1 MARIEFTKG
10 NIETLPLPTG
20 ANRIDYAENDV
31 RGFAIQ
37 TTKAG
42 RKTFLLV
49 YVAKESGRERRM
61 VLGEYGP
68 APRLTVAAARRL
80 AAEKRALV
88 DLGRDPWLEAKELR
102 AQNEA
107 EASRRSATFATLMA
121 AYVTHLEDSG
131 KASAKEVEAAFERN
145 ITKPFP
151 KLAKLPADAVTV
163 DDVMPALRRLTRAGK
178 WRAAEKLAIYFRAAY
193 NVAKGARIDAGAA
206 AFDGLDIRTNPLAE
220 LRVSRPKEPDAPS
233 YEDGVREQAQLRPA
247 LSEAELRAYWEAIAA
262 LDSPHGAMM
271 RFHLLTGGQRMEQ
284 LSRLTLRDLDL
295 PAEDFDGRTVMLRD
309 PKGRR
314 KKPRLHQVPLIPDAV
329 QALEGMRGDDPQ
341 GPHLFTVS
349 QGAAAAV
356 PHTLAAAVR
365 SVSGQLIKAGKI
377 TTPITPGTIR
387 RTVETRLAAA
397 RVSKEIR
404 AQLQSHGLGGLQD
417 RHYDRHHYLP
427 EKLDALKKL
436 RSLLKPKGET
446 VIKFPVR
453 AGGGAA

>member
-1 MARIEFTKG
+1 MARLKFTDAA
-10 NIETLPLPTG
+10 IRALPPAAG
-20 ANRIDYAENDV
+20 ANRIDYAEGDV
-31 RGFAIQ
+31 RGFAVQ
-37 TTKAG
+37 TTKVG
-42 RKTFLLV
+42 NKRFLLV

-61 VLGEYGP
+61 VLGEFGP
-68 APRLTVAAARRL
+68 APKLSVSAARRL

-107 EASRRSATFATLMA
+107 EASRRAADLSALMS
-121 AYVTHLEDSG
+121 AYVTHLSDSG
-131 KASAKEVEAAFERN
+131 KASWKEVEAAFERN

-163 DDVMPALRRLTRAGK
+163 EDVMPALRRLTRAGK
-178 WRAAEKLAIYFRAAY
+178 WRAAEKLAIYLRAAY
-193 NVAKGARIDAGAA
+193 NAAKGARIDAGAA
-206 AFDGLDIRTNPLAE
+206 AFDGLDIRTNPL
-220 LRVSRPKEPDAPS
+220 LDLQVTRPDTDRDTPQSA
-233 YEDGVREQAQLRPA
+233 A
-247 LSEAELRAYWEAIAA
+247 LSEAELRAYWEAIEA
-262 LDSPHGAMM
+262 LQTPHGAMM

-329 QALEGMRGDDPQ
+329 QALEAMRGDDPQ

-349 QGAAAAV
+349 YGAAAAV

-365 SVSGQLIKAGKI
+365 SVSDQLIKAEKI

-387 RTVETRLAAA
+387 RTVETRLAA
-397 RVSKEIR
+397 VGVPKEVR

-436 RSLLKPKGET
+436 RGLLAPKGK
-446 VIKFPVR
+446 VIKFPTQAKQG
-453 AGGGAA
+453 AGV